1 MASEFSQEE
10 INDILARAAYEMQQ
24 FGEHSAETSKQLRD
38 LSLGV
43 KNYTDNLVGSFKQ
56 LGSSIGG
63 LAKGMA
69 EGATGAAQY
78 TSTIQ
83 SGADIAGTAL
93 SALGP
98 IGKAAGI
105 AIQGLGKA
113 AGMVGKQADAVYKG
127 FQDLATS
134 GTNTAA
140 GMTGVFQNM
149 QKLGYSVE
157 ELGNFSAIVK
167 NSSETL
173 ASFGATAGQGLSVFS
188 SVADDIKNS
197 NVGFEFRNMGM
208 SVDSINTGI
217 AGFLKMQTLNG
228 SRAIKTQDQLTAG
241 AAEYVR
247 ELNILSKLTGQNNE
261 KLQQNR
267 EEMLAQERFAGLKY
281 ELQQRIDAG
290 DEAAKEQLKQINFT
304 YEGLGKYGKE
314 AQTGFINS
322 LTGTVS
328 EANAKFLRT
337 LPEAY
342 ALSQEPVIDSNKI
355 MAAAAQNATTYMENF
370 GAAAAKI
377 GASGDFGLAVQDLM
391 KGITYSKMS
400 FEERQKAAEADI
412 VVTDKS
418 TTSMTKLID
427 TQKNTTQALQNV
439 AMAGFDLVVPAFQG
453 IADAGLLAAEALQA
467 ITGVSPVA
475 KSFGGGAT
483 GTGQAGVDYSSRAAV
498 ATATAA
504 DARKVADATAE
515 RAVTAID
522 SEAAAKTELERLKK
536 INASKEQQ
544 AEAEKKIAESAKA
557 RVKAEEEEN
566 KAAYESRQRA
576 LEAKN
581 ARLKARR
588 EGAVAP
594 TDPASSATP
603 TAPAVSP
610 KASGAPATPTAPAV
624 SPKASSAPTTPTAP
638 VVAPKASGE
647 PTTPAGGA
655 TGSNTGSPVAAGAP
669 VTPKPIKA
677 VAQVGPGFTTVTTTD
692 NDKQRREG
700 VRNWRNNNPG
710 NIEYGDFAKSFGAV
724 GADPRFAVFPT
735 LESGMKAKEELLFG
749 NRSRYA
755 GLSVTDALNRYA
767 PPTENNTAAY
777 IKSVTEAVGVTP
789 DTILSQLNSSQKQS
803 FLDAVTKVEGFKTG
817 KVVQAAT
824 GGIVRANPEG
834 VMVQAGEAG
843 MNEAFVPLPDGKT
856 IPVQIAGSNQQLDLM
871 SAQLSKLDDMVR
883 VMQSQLSV
891 SERIL
896 KYAQ

>member
-38 LSLGV
+38 LSIGV

-78 TSTIQ
+78 TSTIE

-98 IGKAAGI
+98 IGRAAGI

-157 ELGNFSAIVK
+157 ELGNFAAIVK

-188 SVADDIKNS
+188 SVADNIKNS
-197 NVGFEFRNMGM
+197 NIGFEFRNMGM
-208 SVDSINTGI
+208 SVDAINTGI
-217 AGFLKMQTLNG
+217 AGYLKMQALSG
-228 SRAIKTQDQLTAG
+228 SRAIKTQDQLDAG
-241 AAEYVR
+241 AAEYIR

-290 DEAAKEQLKQINFT
+290 DEAAKEQLKQINLT

-439 AMAGFDLVVPAFQG
+439 AMAGFDLVVPAFQL
-453 IADAGLLAAEALQA
+453 IADGALIAAEALQSV
-467 ITGVSPVA
+467 TGVSPVA

-483 GTGQAGVDYSSRAAV
+483 GTGQAGVDYGAKAAA

-504 DARKVADATAE
+504 DAKKVADATAG
-515 RAVTAID
+515 RAATAID
-522 SEAAAKTELERLKK
+522 AEAVAKTELERLKK

-557 RVKAEEEEN
+557 RVKAEEEEI
-566 KAAYESRQRA
+566 KAAYEARQRA

-581 ARLKARR
+581 ARLRARR

-594 TDPASSATP
+594 TTPGPA
-603 TAPAVSP
+603 
-610 KASGAPATPTAPAV
+610 
-624 SPKASSAPTTPTAP
+624 
-638 VVAPKASGE
+638 
-647 PTTPAGGA
+647 TTPAGPSGA
-655 TGSNTGSPVAAGAP
+655 AAPTAPPKAGAAAPTAPPKAGGTPTPTPPVGGAPSSNTGAPVAAGAP

-677 VAQVGPGFTTVTTTD
+677 VAAVGPGFTTVTTTD

-755 GLSVTDALNRYA
+755 GLSITAALNRYA

-824 GGIVRANPEG
+824 GGIVKANPEG
-834 VMVQAGEAG
+834 VNVIAGEAG

-871 SAQLSKLDDMVR
+871 AAQLSKLDDIVR
-883 VMQSQLSV
+883 VMQSQLGV

>member
-38 LSLGV
+38 LSIGV

-83 SGADIAGTAL
+83 SGADMAGTAL

-98 IGKAAGI
+98 IGRAAGI

-157 ELGNFSAIVK
+157 ELGNFAAIVK

-208 SVDSINTGI
+208 SVDAINTGI

-247 ELNILSKLTGQNNE
+247 ELNILSKLTGQSNE

-290 DEAAKEQLKQINFT
+290 DEAAKEQLKQINLT

-453 IADAGLLAAEALQA
+453 IADAGLLAAEALQT

-483 GTGQAGVDYSSRAAV
+483 GTGQAGVDYGSRAAV

-557 RVKAEEEEN
+557 RVKAEEEEI
-566 KAAYESRQRA
+566 KTAYEARQRA

-581 ARLKARR
+581 ARLRARR
-588 EGAVAP
+588 EGAVDPASPATPTAPAVAP
-594 TDPASSATP
+594 TKPASSATPTAPAVAPTKPASSATP

-610 KASGAPATPTAPAV
+610 KASG
-624 SPKASSAPTTPTAP
+624 
-638 VVAPKASGE
+638 E

-655 TGSNTGSPVAAGAP
+655 PGSNTGSPVAAGAP

-789 DTILSQLNSSQKQS
+789 DTILSKLNSAQKQS